1 MLEPSPNEH
10 RQPCQC
16 SLSIEPTRPM
26 RQFTPR
32 PCPCCTPIDSGT
44 PIETLQLAI
53 ALVLGFSVVEWLTG
67 QFSHSLSLL
76 ADSGHMLTDAIALSL
91 ALWATWRVR
100 LGTQRG
106 QTQLGQTQLGRTES
120 GVAIVNG
127 LSLLL
132 MAAFVIWEALR
143 HLAHPPE
150 ELLSLPVLGVA
161 LLGLIINT
169 TSAKLLHQES
179 QTNLNLQGAFL
190 HAVADAMGSV
200 GVIIA
205 AIVAYLWGWHWAD
218 TAIGL
223 AIAGFITLS
232 AIPLLVKAVAQW
244 RTPVKAVQETP
255 SLLEVGKAT
264 LNSDSIS
271 AFVSPRRSPLT
282 PSNPYSCQY
291 LKPQQNQRSP
301 LSRTWSKNVKIR

>member
-1 MLEPSPNEH
+1 
-10 RQPCQC
+10 
-16 SLSIEPTRPM
+16 M

-44 PIETLQLAI
+44 PLETLQLAI

-100 LGTQRG
+100 LGTQRA
-106 QTQLGQTQLGRTES
+106 QTQSGRTES

-143 HLAHPPE
+143 HLNHPPE

-161 LLGLIINT
+161 LLGLVINT

-179 QTNLNLQGAFL
+179 QTNLNLEGAFL

-205 AIVAYLWGWHWAD
+205 AIVVYLWGWHWVD

-232 AIPLLVKAVAQW
+232 AIPLLAKAVAQW

-255 SLLEVGKAT
+255 SLLEVGKAN
-264 LNSDSIS
+264 LNLDSTS
-271 AFVSPRRSPLT
+271 TFVDPQRSPPT

-291 LKPQQNQRSP
+291 LKPQPKQRALIS
-301 LSRTWSKNVKIR
+301 LTRAKNVKIR

>member
-1 MLEPSPNEH
+1 
-10 RQPCQC
+10 
-16 SLSIEPTRPM
+16 M
-26 RQFTPR
+26 RQFSPR

-44 PIETLQLAI
+44 PLETLQLAI

-67 QFSHSLSLL
+67 QVSHSLSLL
-76 ADSGHMLTDAIALSL
+76 ADSGHMLTDAIALTL

-100 LGTQRG
+100 LRSLQG
-106 QTQLGQTQLGRTES
+106 QTQTGRTES
-120 GVAIVNG
+120 GVAIING

-143 HLAHPPE
+143 HLAYPPE

-161 LLGLIINT
+161 LLGLVINT

-179 QTNLNLQGAFL
+179 QTNLNLEGAFL

-205 AIVAYLWGWHWAD
+205 AIVAYLWGWHWVD

-232 AIPLLVKAVAQW
+232 AMPLLAKAVAQW

-255 SLLEVGKAT
+255 SLLEVGQ
-264 LNSDSIS
+264 
-271 AFVSPRRSPLT
+271 VSLIDHIQSGSSQPRRS

-291 LKPQQNQRSP
+291 LKPQPKQRS
-301 LSRTWSKNVKIR
+301 LISLTRAKNVKIR

>member
-1 MLEPSPNEH
+1 
-10 RQPCQC
+10 
-16 SLSIEPTRPM
+16 M

-100 LGTQRG
+100 RG
-106 QTQLGQTQLGRTES
+106 HPGGRTES
-120 GVAIVNG
+120 GVAIING
-127 LSLLL
+127 LSLLV
-132 MAAFVIWEALR
+132 MAGLVLWEALR

-169 TSAKLLHQES
+169 SSAKLLHQGS
-179 QTNLNLQGAFL
+179 QSNLNLEGAFL
-190 HAVADAMGSV
+190 HAIADAMGSV
-200 GVIIA
+200 GVIVA
-205 AIVAYLWGWHWAD
+205 ALMAYILGWHWVD
-218 TAIGL
+218 TAIGM
-223 AIAGFITLS
+223 AIATFITIS
-232 AIPLLVKAVAQW
+232 AIPLLIKAVAQW
-244 RTPVKAVQETP
+244 RTPVKAVQETAG
-255 SLLEVGKAT
+255 LLELGQT
-264 LNSDSIS
+264 PLIGNLES
-271 AFVSPRRSPLT
+271 ASPQARRSPST
-282 PSNPYSCQY
+282 PSNSYSCQY
-291 LKPQQNQRSP
+291 LKPQPQQGPSGP
-301 LSRTWSKNVKIR
+301 LSRRRNVKIR

>member
-1 MLEPSPNEH
+1 
-10 RQPCQC
+10 
-16 SLSIEPTRPM
+16 M
-26 RQFTPR
+26 RQFSPR

-67 QFSHSLSLL
+67 QVSHSLSLL

-100 LGTQRG
+100 LRSQRG
-106 QTQLGQTQLGRTES
+106 QTQTGLAQTTRTES
-120 GVAIVNG
+120 GVAIING

-161 LLGLIINT
+161 LLGLVINT

-179 QTNLNLQGAFL
+179 QTNLNLEGAFL

-205 AIVAYLWGWHWAD
+205 AIVAYVWGWHWVD

-232 AIPLLVKAVAQW
+232 AIPLLAKAVAQW

-255 SLLEVGKAT
+255 SLLEVGKAQLNPDSTST
-264 LNSDSIS
+264 LVN
-271 AFVSPRRSPLT
+271 PRRSPPN
-282 PSNPYSCQY
+282 PSNSYSCQY
-291 LKPQQNQRSP
+291 LKPQPKHRSL
-301 LSRTWSKNVKIR
+301 LSGTRAKNVKVR

>member
-1 MLEPSPNEH
+1 
-10 RQPCQC
+10 
-16 SLSIEPTRPM
+16 M
-26 RQFTPR
+26 RQFSPR

-44 PIETLQLAI
+44 PLETLQLAI

-76 ADSGHMLTDAIALSL
+76 ADSGHMLTDAIALTL

-100 LGTQRG
+100 LRSLQG
-106 QTQLGQTQLGRTES
+106 QTQTGRTES
-120 GVAIVNG
+120 GVAIING

-161 LLGLIINT
+161 LLGLVINT

-179 QTNLNLQGAFL
+179 QTNLNLEGAFL

-205 AIVAYLWGWHWAD
+205 AIVAYIWGWHWVD

-232 AIPLLVKAVAQW
+232 AIPLLAKAVAQW

-255 SLLEVGKAT
+255 SLLEVGK
-264 LNSDSIS
+264 
-271 AFVSPRRSPLT
+271 VSLSPDLLPAKPEQRRSPST
-282 PSNPYSCQY
+282 PYSCQY
-291 LKPQQNQRSP
+291 LKPQPKQRSL
-301 LSRTWSKNVKIR
+301 LSGTRAKNVKIR

>member
-1 MLEPSPNEH
+1 
-10 RQPCQC
+10 
-16 SLSIEPTRPM
+16 M

-44 PIETLQLAI
+44 PLETLQLAI

-100 LGTQRG
+100 LGTQRAQTQSG
-106 QTQLGQTQLGRTES
+106 QTQSGQTQPGRTES

-143 HLAHPPE
+143 HLNHPPE

-161 LLGLIINT
+161 LLGLVINT

-179 QTNLNLQGAFL
+179 QTNLNLEGAFL

-205 AIVAYLWGWHWAD
+205 AIVAYIWGWHWVD

-232 AIPLLVKAVAQW
+232 AIPLLAKAVAQW
-244 RTPVKAVQETP
+244 RTPVKAVQATP
-255 SLLEVGKAT
+255 SLLEVGKT
-264 LNSDSIS
+264 QLNSDSTS
-271 AFVSPRRSPLT
+271 TFVGPRRSPSN

-291 LKPQQNQRSP
+291 LKPQPKQRALIS
-301 LSRTWSKNVKIR
+301 LTRAKNVKIR

>member
-1 MLEPSPNEH
+1 
-10 RQPCQC
+10 
-16 SLSIEPTRPM
+16 M
-26 RQFTPR
+26 RQFSPR

-67 QFSHSLSLL
+67 QVSHSLSLL

-100 LGTQRG
+100 LRSLQG
-106 QTQLGQTQLGRTES
+106 QTQTGLAHTTRTES
-120 GVAIVNG
+120 GVAIING

-161 LLGLIINT
+161 LLGLVINT

-179 QTNLNLQGAFL
+179 QTNLNLEGAFL

-205 AIVAYLWGWHWAD
+205 AIVAYIWGWHWVD

-232 AIPLLVKAVAQW
+232 AIPLLAKAVAQW

-255 SLLEVGKAT
+255 SLLEVGKAQLNPDSTST
-264 LNSDSIS
+264 LVN
-271 AFVSPRRSPLT
+271 PRRSPPT

-291 LKPQQNQRSP
+291 LKPQPKQRSL
-301 LSRTWSKNVKIR
+301 LSRTRTKNVKVR

>member
-1 MLEPSPNEH
+1 
-10 RQPCQC
+10 
-16 SLSIEPTRPM
+16 M
-26 RQFTPR
+26 RQFSPR

-44 PIETLQLAI
+44 PLETLQLAI

-76 ADSGHMLTDAIALSL
+76 ADSGHMLTDAIALTL

-100 LGTQRG
+100 LRSLQG
-106 QTQLGQTQLGRTES
+106 QTQTGRTES
-120 GVAIVNG
+120 GVAIING

-143 HLAHPPE
+143 HLAYPPE

-161 LLGLIINT
+161 LLGLVINT

-179 QTNLNLQGAFL
+179 QTNLNLEGAFL

-205 AIVAYLWGWHWAD
+205 AIVAYIWGWHWVD

-232 AIPLLVKAVAQW
+232 AMPLLAKAVAQW
-244 RTPVKAVQETP
+244 RTPVKAVQGP
-255 SLLEVGKAT
+255 VSLLEVGQ
-264 LNSDSIS
+264 
-271 AFVSPRRSPLT
+271 VSLSPDLLPAKPEQRRS
-282 PSNPYSCQY
+282 PSNPYSCHY
-291 LKPQQNQRSP
+291 LKPQPKQRSL
-301 LSRTWSKNVKIR
+301 LSGTRSKNVKIR